1 MKPDDATKQFRQADD
16 RYRRGQYDAALLLL
30 EELDDAFPNDKN
42 LMFAR
47 ARTLGKLG
55 RCDEALEICDRL
67 VAEFDYARAARL
79 QVRLL
84 KSMTEQI
91 EDDADQEVPATAPAP
106 LPNFDV
112 RLPEDNVEDDEPE
125 TKERRF
131 RIKPIRLFLLAG
143 LVTLAA
149 LRFVPIPVAIGL
161 VVGYFVLKWVAGAAI
176 KRLFTMPFKMKGKA
190 LEGAIVDI
198 HGVTPA
204 PQPEP
209 HLLDDIDPNGP
220 ELRFVWIDMTVHPQE
235 HTEGFSHWEPGE
247 LVLAPLSMRI
257 KGLDDLDKCFSVL
270 DARLVGNGTTE
281 AGEDEDDDFG
291 KYAGPARIKLM
302 VGLPKESDDYQFVYY
317 TETFGHV
324 HVPA

>member
-1 MKPDDATKQFRQADD
+1 MKADDATKQFRQADD
-16 RYRRGQYDAALLLL
+16 RYRSGEYDAALVLL
-30 EELDDAFPNDKN
+30 EDLDDAFPNDKN
-42 LMFAR
+42 LMFAK

-55 RCDEALEICDRL
+55 RCDEALEICDWL
-67 VAEFDYARAARL
+67 VAEHDYARAARL

-91 EDDADQEVPATAPAP
+91 EDAAVHEAPAPVP

-112 RLPEDNVEDDEPE
+112 RLPEDDVDDYEHE
-125 TKERRF
+125 AKERRF
-131 RIKPIRLFLLAG
+131 RIKPIRLLLLAG

-161 VVGYFVLKWVAGAAI
+161 VVGYFVMKWVAGAAI
-176 KRLFTMPFKMKGKA
+176 KRLFTVPFKMKGKV
-190 LEGAIVDI
+190 LEGAFVDI

-204 PQPEP
+204 PEPEP
-209 HLLDDIDPNGP
+209 HLLEDIDPNGP
-220 ELRFVWIDMTVHPQE
+220 ELRFVWIDMTVHPPE
-235 HTEGFSHWEPGE
+235 RTEGFAHWEPGE
-247 LVLAPLSMRI
+247 LVLAPLSIRI

-270 DARLVGNGTTE
+270 DARSVGNGTVE
-281 AGEDEDDDFG
+281 VGEEEDENFG
-291 KYAGPARIKLM
+291 KYAGPARVKLM